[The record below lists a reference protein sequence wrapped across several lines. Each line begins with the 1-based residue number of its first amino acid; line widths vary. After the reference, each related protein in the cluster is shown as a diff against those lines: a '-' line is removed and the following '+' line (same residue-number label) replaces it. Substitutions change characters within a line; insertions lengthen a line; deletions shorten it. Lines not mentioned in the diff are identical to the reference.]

1 MQTLALIGR
10 RILYA
15 AFLLLAVI
23 VLNFTLI
30 RLAPGDIVQTIA
42 GQMGGMNEE
51 LMLELRHSFQLD
63 KSIPEQ
69 LLIYIGKVAHGD
81 LGYSYFFNQP
91 VLDLILGRVGPT
103 VLLVFSSLVL
113 SVAAG
118 TLLGTLAS
126 RRLYGPFSH
135 AVTVVTLIGWSMPV
149 FWLGILLLIAFAWV
163 FPVFPVSGMFT
174 VGLEGGFWTRALDV
188 GRHIAL
194 PMFTLSF
201 IYIAQYAL
209 LARSVMVEVLGA
221 DYIRTARAK
230 GLPERSVIWK
240 HALRNAV
247 LPVVTM
253 AGLQMGYLLSGAIM
267 VETVC
272 QLAGARAA
280 RLRIHPPA
288 QHPDHPGHPVLQ
300 HVHGHRCEPAH
311 GLRLPPARSAHPRR
325 ALTPFRPSGRTYGQ
339 AHLPHPPRRSD
350 PQGARP
356 AGAGC
361 GHVLQEPGRGD
372 RAGAAGPHHHGLA
385 RRAVPAARR
394 SLRTSRARP

>member
-15 AFLLLAVI
+15 ALLLLAVI

-113 SVAAG
+113 SVVAG

-221 DYIRTARAK
+221 D
-230 GLPERSVIWK
+230 
-240 HALRNAV
+240 
-247 LPVVTM
+247 
-253 AGLQMGYLLSGAIM
+253 
-267 VETVC
+267 
-272 QLAGARAA
+272 
-280 RLRIHPPA
+280 
-288 QHPDHPGHPVLQ
+288 
-300 HVHGHRCEPAH
+300 
-311 GLRLPPARSAHPRR
+311 
-325 ALTPFRPSGRTYGQ
+325 
-339 AHLPHPPRRSD
+339 
-350 PQGARP
+350 
-356 AGAGC
+356 
-361 GHVLQEPGRGD
+361 
-372 RAGAAGPHHHGLA
+372 
-385 RRAVPAARR
+385 
-394 SLRTSRARP
+394 